1 MAIAIPRSVFF
12 SSRSILST
20 SRSPV
25 RPHRRVTR
33 RTLHTRK
40 ELPYKIE
47 DGLGNFMSPRTLQ
60 MVAEEYQQGL
70 LDRLN
75 EYLRD
80 TDDRRKTIA
89 QVVLDTAERPD
100 KTMTFR
106 YASHALNNS
115 FFLNC
120 LRPPTGDSGET
131 DVEGSVLGPAIRKQ
145 FGNFDALRS
154 QFSAAVL
161 GMSGSGY
168 VWFVTDAKGNLAF
181 VPTFAAGTLLV
192 RSRTG
197 TVDPLTQPVLGEGH
211 DIPLP
216 NQNNHHSLDQLRNS
230 RSGDPVHPPS
240 SGARTAPT
248 SPASGASRE
257 LPPHPPH
264 SLSRM
269 LHTSVSSQNLF
280 PSRARSVYDPST
292 GTAPLGFMNDTDM
305 RDLRTI
311 GEYIYPLFCVSVHEH
326 CWLLDHGI
334 WGKEKYM
341 KEFWS
346 ALDWQQVAH
355 RFDTFPATGNT

>member
-1 MAIAIPRSVFF
+1 MATAISRSTFS
-12 SSRSILST
+12 SSRSILAT

-25 RPHRRVTR
+25 CPQRRVTR

-40 ELPYKIE
+40 DPPYQIE
-47 DGLGNFMSPRTLQ
+47 GGLGNFMSPQTLK
-60 MVAEEYQQGL
+60 MVAVEYQKGL

-100 KTMTFR
+100 KTMMFR

-120 LRPPTGDSGET
+120 LATQGET
-131 DVEGSVLGPAIRKQ
+131 DVERSVLGTSIRKQ
-145 FGNFDALRS
+145 FGNFDTLRA
-154 QFSAAVL
+154 QFSAAVS

-168 VWFVTDAKGNLAF
+168 VWFVTDTKGNLAF

-197 TVDPLTQPVLGEGH
+197 TVDPLTQPILGEGH

-216 NQNNHHSLDQLRNS
+216 NQNSQHSSDHLRSSHSGNS
-230 RSGDPVHPPS
+230 VYPPS
-240 SGARTAPT
+240 GTGTTPT
-248 SPASGASRE
+248 SPATGASHE
-257 LPPHPPH
+257 LPHHPNP
-264 SLSRM
+264 LSRT
-269 LHTSVSSQNLF
+269 LHTSVSSQNIF
-280 PSRARSVYDPST
+280 SPRARSVYDPST

-311 GEYIYPLFCVSVHEH
+311 GEYLYPLFCVSVHEH

-346 ALDWQQVAH
+346 VVDWQQVAR
-355 RFDTFPATGNT
+355 RFDTFPATRNT

>member
-1 MAIAIPRSVFF
+1 MAAAITRSVFS
-12 SSRSILST
+12 SSRSVLAT

-25 RPHRRVTR
+25 CSQRRVTR

-40 ELPYKIE
+40 ELPYKVE
-47 DGLGNFMSPRTLQ
+47 DGLGNFMSPSTLN
-60 MVAEEYQQGL
+60 MVAMEYQQGL

-75 EYLRD
+75 EYIRD

-120 LRPPTGDSGET
+120 LRPPTGDFGES
-131 DVEGSVLGPAIRKQ
+131 DVERSMLGPSIRKQ
-145 FGNFDALRS
+145 FGNFDTLRS
-154 QFSAAVL
+154 QFSAAVS

-197 TVDPLTQPVLGEGH
+197 TVDPLNQPILGEGH
-211 DIPLP
+211 DILLP
-216 NQNNHHSLDQLRNS
+216 NQNNQRSLDQLRNS
-230 RSGDPVHPPS
+230 HSPSGP
-240 SGARTAPT
+240 GAAPM
-248 SPASGASRE
+248 SPTTGASHE
-257 LPPHPPH
+257 LPPHNPNP
-264 SLSRM
+264 LSRM
-269 LHTSVSSQNLF
+269 LHTSASSQSLF
-280 PSRARSVYDPST
+280 SSRARSVYDPST
-292 GTAPLGFMNDTDM
+292 GTASWGIMNDADM

-346 ALDWQQVAH
+346 VVDWEQVVH
-355 RFDTFPATGNT
+355 RFDTFSATRNT

>member
-1 MAIAIPRSVFF
+1 MAIALPRSVFL
-12 SSRSILST
+12 SSRSVLST
-20 SRSPV
+20 FRSSICPQG
-25 RPHRRVTR
+25 RVTR

-120 LRPPTGDSGET
+120 LRPPTGDFGET
-131 DVEGSVLGPAIRKQ
+131 DVERSMLGPAVRKQ
-145 FGNFDALRS
+145 FGNFDTLRS

-197 TVDPLTQPVLGEGH
+197 TVDPLTQPVLGEGP

-216 NQNNHHSLDQLRNS
+216 NQNNHHSIDQ
-230 RSGDPVHPPS
+230 PPS
-240 SGARTAPT
+240 SGSGTTPT
-248 SPASGASRE
+248 SPTTGTSYE
-257 LPPHPPH
+257 LPPRPPNP
-264 SLSRM
+264 LSRM

-280 PSRARSVYDPST
+280 SSHARSVYDPAT
-292 GTAPLGFMNDTDM
+292 GTTPLGFMNDADM
-305 RDLRTI
+305 RDLKTI
-311 GEYIYPLFCVSVHEH
+311 GEHIYPLFCVSVHEH

-334 WGKEKYM
+334 WGKEKYL

-346 ALDWQQVAH
+346 VVDWQQVVR
-355 RFDTFPATGNT
+355 RFDTFPATGNI